1 MTRGQVRRL
10 SSLGESKN
18 LRSARIPLL
27 IVGVIFAIYF
37 LSNSSPLQW
46 YKHYVYQSQAFLEG
60 RVDLEGYPEYYQD
73 IVSYQGKDYL
83 ASPPMPAVVLLP
95 AVAIWGEDTDQVRI
109 SMLMGAINVALVWV
123 LLGRLGV
130 DGRKRWLLTALFGL
144 GTIHW
149 EVATHGTTWFFA
161 EIVAVFFLLLSLIEH
176 FGRRRAFL
184 IGLLLGLS
192 VLSRLPILL
201 GSIFFLATLSREG
214 GFPRHPLQFL
224 AGLALPMA
232 FLGFFNFVRFD
243 NPMET
248 GYFMHSYSSYFA
260 ADIEQYGF
268 FSLYYIPKHLYTLL
282 LMSPEYI
289 AHFPFLRPSPEGMS
303 ILLTTPLVLYAAK
316 ARFSEPLIRWA
327 GLAVVAILLPT
338 MFWFSTGWVQFGYR
352 YSLDFFPFLLIL
364 ISFGMGS
371 RLSKVMIALVALSI
385 AVNLWGT
392 LWSVHL
398 GW

>member
-1 MTRGQVRRL
+1 VRRFF
-10 SSLGESKN
+10 SSGVSKS
-18 LRSARIPLL
+18 LRRASIPLL
-27 IVGVIFAIYF
+27 LVGVMFAIYF
-37 LSNSSPLQW
+37 LCNSTPLQW

-60 RVDLEGYPEYYQD
+60 RVNLEGFPEYYHD

-109 SMLMGAINVALVWV
+109 SMLMGAINVALAWV

-144 GTIHW
+144 GTVHW
-149 EVATHGTTWFFA
+149 EVATRGTTWLFA
-161 EIVAVFFLLLSLIEH
+161 EIVAVFFLLLCLIEH

-184 IGLLLGLS
+184 VGLLLGLS
-192 VLSRLPILL
+192 VLSRLPVLM
-201 GSIFFLATLSREG
+201 GSVFFLAILSQEG
-214 GFPRHPLQFL
+214 GFPRRPLQFL

-232 FLGFFNFVRFD
+232 LLGYYNFIRFD
-243 NPMET
+243 SPLET
-248 GYFMHSYSSYFA
+248 GYLAHSYAAYFA

-268 FSLYYIPKHLYTLL
+268 FSPHYIAKHLYTLL
-282 LMSPEYI
+282 LLPPEYI

-303 ILLTTPLVLYAAK
+303 ILLTTPAVLYAAR
-316 ARFSEPLIRWA
+316 ARFSEAVNLWA
-327 GLAVVAILLPT
+327 VVAVVAILLPT
-338 MFWFSTGWVQFGYR
+338 LFWFSTGWVQFGYR

-364 ISFGMGS
+364 ISAGMGS
-371 RLSKVMIALVALSI
+371 SLSKGMIVLVALSI